1 MNDRI
6 IDLKNLLKDD
16 PDDPFLHY
24 TLGLE
29 YNNSGLIDQAIY

>member
-24 TLGLE
+24 SLAWNIT
-29 YNNSGLIDQAIY
+29 IQV